1 MIKLNLI
8 KPINIVTNEKRLISE
23 VSVNY
28 YIDLPKN
35 RKILVM
41 LHQFSNPIELWVG
54 NEYDVIGDW
63 TERQAEERLVEL
75 LGLF

>member
-8 KPINIVTNEKRLISE
+8 KPIDIVTNEKRLISE

-28 YIDLPKN
+28 YIDLPENK
-35 RKILVM
+35 KILVF

-54 NEYDVIGDW
+54 QEYDIIGDW
-63 TERQAEERLVEL
+63 TEKQAEERLVEL